1 MPQPRGTLPKEKK
14 GKGKRKTEKASV
26 EKQYPEKK
34 RKGEVIETTIFKF
47 KEKVN
52 KAAPGTEPRPSDQ
65 KNEPLCTFHAMAK
78 CIQQALHDHKIDA
91 DHDEIVKSLCG
102 LFGGDHETAR
112 YPQELN
118 GKRITVIEKSE
129 TGQVSEKRFAVTL
142 GVSTWDTWNAA
153 WPPIVPEVHKD
164 IRTSSAE
171 ILAIGLLQIRSGDPH
186 SNHAV
191 FIKSYDKEKNVVRT
205 INSHGEGGELGPKKE
220 EDFYAV
226 CFVGMSF
233 HQVMTGF

>member
-1 MPQPRGTLPKEKK
+1 MPKEKK

-47 KEKVN
+47 KDKVN

-91 DHDEIVKSLCG
+91 VHDEIVKSLCG
-102 LFGGDHETAR
+102 LFGGDRKTAR
-112 YPQELN
+112 HPQQRN
-118 GKRITVIEKSE
+118 SKNITVIEKSE
-129 TGQVSEKRFAVTL
+129 TGQLSGRRFAVTL
-142 GVSTWDTWNAA
+142 GVSTWDTLNAA
-153 WPPIVPEVHKD
+153 WPPIVPEVAED
-164 IRTSSAE
+164 LRTSSAE
-171 ILAIGLLQIRSGDPH
+171 ILAIGLLQLRPGNPDT
-186 SNHAV
+186 NHAV
-191 FIKSYDKEKNVVRT
+191 FIKSYNKKENNVCT
-205 INSHGEGGELGPKKE
+205 INSHGEQGELGPKRE

-226 CFVGMSF
+226 CFVGLSF
-233 HQVMTGF
+233 YQVMTGF